1 MEEEEE
7 RPEPNLLWSVFS
19 MHCPRCRRGDMFKTK
34 NAYKKLTLRHIFDMY
49 ETCPVCKQEFNLEP
63 GFWYGT
69 GYVSYGIVVL
79 FSAISFLVWW
89 LFIGISIHDN
99 RVVAW
104 VIGNSVLILLSQP
117 WLMRL
122 SRVVYLYLFV
132 KYNKNYD
139 KDPPIFFS

>member
-1 MEEEEE
+1 MEEEE
-7 RPEPNLLWSVFS
+7 RPEPNLLWSILS
-19 MHCPRCRRGDMFKTK
+19 MHCPRCRRGDMFKTH
-34 NAYKKLTLRHIFDMY
+34 NAYKKLTLPHIFDMY
-49 ETCPVCKQEFNLEP
+49 ETCTVCNQEFNLEP

-69 GYVSYGIVVL
+69 GYVSYGIVVV
-79 FSAISFLVWW
+79 FSAISFFAWW
-89 LFIGISIHDN
+89 LFIGISASDN

-104 VIGNSVLILLSQP
+104 VICNSVFILVLQP

-139 KDPPIFFS
+139 KDPPISFS

>member
-49 ETCPVCKQEFNLEP
+49 ETCPVCNQEFNLEP

-79 FSAISFLVWW
+79 FSAISFLLWW

-99 RVVAW
+99 RVIIW
-104 VIGNSVLILLSQP
+104 VICNSVLILLSQP